1 MEFNRVREDFKEE
14 VFFYF
19 LKSKVLWINKIK
31 NLKLTCGYPLKSI
44 KKPTNV
50 DKKIKLWIRF

>member
-31 NLKLTCGYPLKSI
+31 KDKLSCVYPLKSI

-50 DKKIKLWIRF
+50 DKKIKLWIKF